1 MEHTQQEQEENNP
14 RMPFRELIRNFII
27 ELVVYGVLLVAYFFL
42 ALRYLAAPLSRLFDS
57 SLIVYAILGL
67 ILIVVQAVFLEF
79 VTSLLFDFLG
89 LHRLS
94 SKPGKH

>member
-1 MEHTQQEQEENNP
+1 MEHTQQEQKGNNP
-14 RMPFRELIRNFII
+14 KMPFRELIRNFII
-27 ELVVYGVLLVAYFFL
+27 ELVVYGILLVAYFFL
-42 ALRYLAAPLSRLFDS
+42 ALRYLAAPLSRLFDN
-57 SLIVYAILGL
+57 SLVVYAILGL

>member
-1 MEHTQQEQEENNP
+1 MEQPNQEHKEKNP
-14 RMPFRELIRNFII
+14 RVPFREMIRNFII
-27 ELVVYGVLLVAYFFL
+27 ELIVYGLLLVAYFYL
-42 ALRYLAAPLSRLFDS
+42 ALRYLAAPLSRLFDN
-57 SLIVYAILGL
+57 SLIVYAVLGL

-89 LHRLS
+89 LHRLT